1 MSAIRPG
8 LQAFSSAF
16 NRIAMKKLLYIL
28 AGLGLAACTS
38 DIEELPEVGP
48 QPGREV
54 TLTGISGTASRTQF
68 VPGDGTEIQFQWS
81 TGDRIWAGGVQSAE
95 AGTDGNVADFGFT
108 NLPGAAP
115 YRIYYNMTGTDAEAV
130 VPTEQRQAEPG
141 KLQLGPNGDFGYA
154 TTDSEG
160 RFTLSHAT
168 AYVWFN
174 PWSQDVKEK
183 LVSVTLAATDASTVL
198 TGTRTFDGTGFSDAT
213 DANNAVTLSFG
224 KEGVELPAT
233 SSTASVF
240 AAAVVYPA
248 DCSAEEIHVTYTFA
262 DGSVYTETKTGRNFE
277 AGRIYR
283 LTTEIAKRDG
293 GSLEIQGLEDSDEP
307 VCMKYGASEAY
318 ALTAEGWIPTVEMTS
333 APAGWT
339 ADFDI
344 ARRSLLIAPP
354 AEYTDGMDL
363 ENTVTIR
370 SDGKP
375 ILSQE
380 YYVLDFTHP
389 EGTFVLIEGN
399 MTSENGTIVYFD
411 QHMRYHEKVYE
422 EINDNEIGNVLQDM
436 YMANGKIYFITQN
449 GKTSSMG
456 TTFNGDGR
464 FVVCDAHTMKRLV
477 ARDMQFY
484 ANVDTS
490 TGATQSSKSTLCW
503 PQHIVVVSP
512 EKAYIQYSTAD
523 NESHSGIRIVD
534 LQTNIIRTSDI
545 PGTFGAFTKTGAT
558 KAPCEQMYFPKLQ
571 RIDGT
576 LTLSRFDR
584 LSGLGTTF
592 GVLTQAGALR
602 YEHLALANTFEFP
615 LIETTGNITV
625 TDCPILR
632 SVLLPALTD
641 AGSLEITGCPA
652 IETLSFPKAERFD
665 GDVSLATLPA
675 IKDFG
680 EFLPALKAIS
690 GDLSIDDLSS
700 LEGVLDLSGCTF
712 SPNSTLDLRLVAA
725 TRLTELRGGDFG
737 GSLRIDASSL
747 TPQPEAMPFE
757 ITGFKSLDTLRIA
770 GFTHISAL
778 SLPTES
784 CDDLT
789 IENCGSQAPFTL
801 SLPNLVEVRG
811 TLLCRNCGKAG
822 EANSASFPRLR
833 NIGRQLSFYV
843 GASSFTALEFPLLET
858 IGNGEPV
865 SDDPADDYALYT
877 MPSGCAGEF
886 ILPSLQRVNGSMLVS
901 TWNTSTDR
909 AVAFRFPSLQSVAG
923 EISVGHTAYKN
934 RSVATLDFSA
944 LTAAGAIRIGNL
956 SSVTDF
962 STFTQVLPRLSEQ
975 TWSVTDCGYNPTYQQ
990 MLDGETGAE
999 SK

>member
-1 MSAIRPG
+1 MKRLWICGCFALLCGACDDKTADEPVWNG
-8 LQAFSSAF
+8 DNYVTAFSLTVGEAIYEAVVHDGRITVDVPYDASLDGAEVHYELCEHASIHPDPATIRDWSQEWQFLVSSYDNQNDRTYLYTVERTDIATDGSLTLRTQAEVDAF
-16 NRIAMKKLLYIL
+16 ARSGINTVEGNLTIGGEDEENPVTNLDGLKNLVSVRCDLTITAAYTGETL
-28 AGLGLAACTS
+28 AGLENLTACESLRIGSAAHPNETLRQLS
-38 DIEELPEVGP
+38 LPALKEIKGDLCVY
-48 QPGREV
+48 
-54 TLTGISGTASRTQF
+54 GTA
-68 VPGDGTEIQFQWS
+68 
-81 TGDRIWAGGVQSAE
+81 
-95 AGTDGNVADFGFT
+95 
-108 NLPGAAP
+108 
-115 YRIYYNMTGTDAEAV
+115 
-130 VPTEQRQAEPG
+130 
-141 KLQLGPNGDFGYA
+141 LQ
-154 TTDSEG
+154 
-160 RFTLSHAT
+160 
-168 AYVWFN
+168 
-174 PWSQDVKEK
+174 
-183 LVSVTLAATDASTVL
+183 
-198 TGTRTFDGTGFSDAT
+198 
-213 DANNAVTLSFG
+213 
-224 KEGVELPAT
+224 
-233 SSTASVF
+233 
-240 AAAVVYPA
+240 
-248 DCSAEEIHVTYTFA
+248 
-262 DGSVYTETKTGRNFE
+262 
-277 AGRIYR
+277 
-283 LTTEIAKRDG
+283 
-293 GSLEIQGLEDSDEP
+293 
-307 VCMKYGASEAY
+307 
-318 ALTAEGWIPTVEMTS
+318 
-333 APAGWT
+333 T
-339 ADFDI
+339 ADFK
-344 ARRSLLIAPP
+344 SLQSVA
-354 AEYTDGMDL
+354 G
-363 ENTVTIR
+363 
-370 SDGKP
+370 
-375 ILSQE
+375 
-380 YYVLDFTHP
+380 H
-389 EGTFVLIEGN
+389 FVLQSDALLQLTADELTTVAGN
-399 MTSENGTIVYFD
+399 MTLI
-411 QHMRYHEKVYE
+411 
-422 EINDNEIGNVLQDM
+422 
-436 YMANGKIYFITQN
+436 
-449 GKTSSMG
+449 G
-456 TTFNGDGR
+456 TT
-464 FVVCDAHTMKRLV
+464 
-477 ARDMQFY
+477 
-484 ANVDTS
+484 
-490 TGATQSSKSTLCW
+490 
-503 PQHIVVVSP
+503 
-512 EKAYIQYSTAD
+512 AD
-523 NESHSGIRIVD
+523 E
-534 LQTNIIRTSDI
+534 
-545 PGTFGAFTKTGAT
+545 A

-747 TPQPEAMPFE
+747 TPQPEAMPFG
-757 ITGFKSLDTLRIA
+757 ITGFKNLDTLRIA
-770 GFTHISAL
+770 GFTHVSEL

-822 EANSASFPRLR
+822 EANSASFPRLK
-833 NIGRQLSFYV
+833 NVGRQLSFYV
-843 GASSFTALEFPLLET
+843 GASSFTVLEFPLLET
-858 IGNGEPV
+858 VGNGEPV

-975 TWSVTDCGYNPTYQQ
+975 TWSVTDCSYNPTYQQ

>member
-1 MSAIRPG
+1 
-8 LQAFSSAF
+8 
-16 NRIAMKKLLYIL
+16 MKRLCGILLAL
-28 AGLGLAACTS
+28 AGLFLYAPCAAQNTRVRGTVTDAQTGEPIPYAVVLFPGTTTGITTDDEGFYSLESRDTSSYIRAEMVSYEPQIRPVHVGGYNQIDFRLTPSHLEIESVVITPGDNPAHPILEGIIRNKKYNDSKEYDRYICRTYTKMELGLANIREFRSKKLQQNFGFIFEHLDTS
-38 DIEELPEVGP
+38 SVTGQPYLPVMISETAADYYHSRTPSVA
-48 QPGREV
+48 REV
-54 TLTGISGTASRTQF
+54 IRASQISGIEDNSVLAQFTGHLHADVNLYENFIDLFGVKFASPLSNSGRSF
-68 VPGDGTEIQFQWS
+68 YKYFLVDS
-81 TGDRIWAGGVQSAE
+81 T
-95 AGTDGNVADFGFT
+95 NV
-108 NLPGAAP
+108 
-115 YRIYYNMTGTDAEAV
+115 
-130 VPTEQRQAEPG
+130 
-141 KLQLGPNGDFGYA
+141 
-154 TTDSEG
+154 EG
-160 RFTLSHAT
+160 RKTYKIRFHPKSVAT
-168 AYVWFN
+168 PVLDGEVNIDSASYALR
-174 PWSQDVKEK
+174 SARVKMAK
-183 LVSVTLAATDASTVL
+183 GVNVNWIRHLAI
-198 TGTRTFDGTGFSDAT
+198 
-213 DANNAVTLSFG
+213 
-224 KEGVELPAT
+224 E
-233 SSTASVF
+233 
-240 AAAVVYPA
+240 A
-248 DCSAEEIHVTYTFA
+248 D
-262 DGSVYTETKTGRNFE
+262 N
-277 AGRIYR
+277 R
-283 LTTEIAKRDG
+283 LTA
-293 GSLEIQGLEDSDEP
+293 DE
-307 VCMKYGASEAY
+307 
-318 ALTAEGWIPTVEMTS
+318 LTTV
-333 APAGWT
+333 A
-339 ADFDI
+339 
-344 ARRSLLIAPP
+344 
-354 AEYTDGMDL
+354 
-363 ENTVTIR
+363 
-370 SDGKP
+370 
-375 ILSQE
+375 
-380 YYVLDFTHP
+380 
-389 EGTFVLIEGN
+389 GN
-399 MTSENGTIVYFD
+399 MTLI
-411 QHMRYHEKVYE
+411 
-422 EINDNEIGNVLQDM
+422 
-436 YMANGKIYFITQN
+436 
-449 GKTSSMG
+449 G
-456 TTFNGDGR
+456 TT
-464 FVVCDAHTMKRLV
+464 
-477 ARDMQFY
+477 
-484 ANVDTS
+484 
-490 TGATQSSKSTLCW
+490 
-503 PQHIVVVSP
+503 
-512 EKAYIQYSTAD
+512 AD
-523 NESHSGIRIVD
+523 E
-534 LQTNIIRTSDI
+534 
-545 PGTFGAFTKTGAT
+545 A

>member
-1 MSAIRPG
+1 M
-8 LQAFSSAF
+8 
-16 NRIAMKKLLYIL
+16 
-28 AGLGLAACTS
+28 
-38 DIEELPEVGP
+38 
-48 QPGREV
+48 
-54 TLTGISGTASRTQF
+54 TLIGT
-68 VPGDGTEIQFQWS
+68 
-81 TGDRIWAGGVQSAE
+81 
-95 AGTDGNVADFGFT
+95 
-108 NLPGAAP
+108 
-115 YRIYYNMTGTDAEAV
+115 
-130 VPTEQRQAEPG
+130 
-141 KLQLGPNGDFGYA
+141 
-154 TTDSEG
+154 
-160 RFTLSHAT
+160 
-168 AYVWFN
+168 
-174 PWSQDVKEK
+174 
-183 LVSVTLAATDASTVL
+183 
-198 TGTRTFDGTGFSDAT
+198 
-213 DANNAVTLSFG
+213 
-224 KEGVELPAT
+224 
-233 SSTASVF
+233 
-240 AAAVVYPA
+240 
-248 DCSAEEIHVTYTFA
+248 
-262 DGSVYTETKTGRNFE
+262 
-277 AGRIYR
+277 
-283 LTTEIAKRDG
+283 
-293 GSLEIQGLEDSDEP
+293 
-307 VCMKYGASEAY
+307 
-318 ALTAEGWIPTVEMTS
+318 
-333 APAGWT
+333 T
-339 ADFDI
+339 ADE
-344 ARRSLLIAPP
+344 A
-354 AEYTDGMDL
+354 
-363 ENTVTIR
+363 
-370 SDGKP
+370 
-375 ILSQE
+375 
-380 YYVLDFTHP
+380 
-389 EGTFVLIEGN
+389 
-399 MTSENGTIVYFD
+399 
-411 QHMRYHEKVYE
+411 
-422 EINDNEIGNVLQDM
+422 
-436 YMANGKIYFITQN
+436 
-449 GKTSSMG
+449 
-456 TTFNGDGR
+456 
-464 FVVCDAHTMKRLV
+464 
-477 ARDMQFY
+477 
-484 ANVDTS
+484 
-490 TGATQSSKSTLCW
+490 
-503 PQHIVVVSP
+503 
-512 EKAYIQYSTAD
+512 
-523 NESHSGIRIVD
+523 
-534 LQTNIIRTSDI
+534 
-545 PGTFGAFTKTGAT
+545 

>member
-1 MSAIRPG
+1 MKITGIICCLALLCTACSEEKPELPWGSDNYIVSFSLTTGADTYPAVIRDGRITVSIPYNVSLEGAQVSYELCEHASIYPDPATVTDWNQEWQFLVSSYDNQNDRTYLYTVERTDIATDGSLTLRTQAEVDAFARSGINTVEGNLTIGGEDEENPVTNLDG
-8 LQAFSSAF
+8 LKNLVSVRCDLTITAA
-16 NRIAMKKLLYIL
+16 YTGETL
-28 AGLGLAACTS
+28 AGLENLTACESLRIGSAAHPNETLRQLS
-38 DIEELPEVGP
+38 LPALKEIKGDLCVY
-48 QPGREV
+48 
-54 TLTGISGTASRTQF
+54 GTA
-68 VPGDGTEIQFQWS
+68 
-81 TGDRIWAGGVQSAE
+81 
-95 AGTDGNVADFGFT
+95 
-108 NLPGAAP
+108 
-115 YRIYYNMTGTDAEAV
+115 
-130 VPTEQRQAEPG
+130 
-141 KLQLGPNGDFGYA
+141 LQ
-154 TTDSEG
+154 
-160 RFTLSHAT
+160 
-168 AYVWFN
+168 
-174 PWSQDVKEK
+174 
-183 LVSVTLAATDASTVL
+183 
-198 TGTRTFDGTGFSDAT
+198 
-213 DANNAVTLSFG
+213 
-224 KEGVELPAT
+224 
-233 SSTASVF
+233 
-240 AAAVVYPA
+240 
-248 DCSAEEIHVTYTFA
+248 
-262 DGSVYTETKTGRNFE
+262 
-277 AGRIYR
+277 
-283 LTTEIAKRDG
+283 
-293 GSLEIQGLEDSDEP
+293 
-307 VCMKYGASEAY
+307 
-318 ALTAEGWIPTVEMTS
+318 
-333 APAGWT
+333 T
-339 ADFDI
+339 ADFK
-344 ARRSLLIAPP
+344 SLQSVA
-354 AEYTDGMDL
+354 G
-363 ENTVTIR
+363 
-370 SDGKP
+370 
-375 ILSQE
+375 
-380 YYVLDFTHP
+380 H
-389 EGTFVLIEGN
+389 FVLQSDALLQLTADELTTVAGN
-399 MTSENGTIVYFD
+399 MTLI
-411 QHMRYHEKVYE
+411 
-422 EINDNEIGNVLQDM
+422 
-436 YMANGKIYFITQN
+436 
-449 GKTSSMG
+449 G
-456 TTFNGDGR
+456 TT
-464 FVVCDAHTMKRLV
+464 
-477 ARDMQFY
+477 
-484 ANVDTS
+484 
-490 TGATQSSKSTLCW
+490 
-503 PQHIVVVSP
+503 
-512 EKAYIQYSTAD
+512 AD
-523 NESHSGIRIVD
+523 E
-534 LQTNIIRTSDI
+534 
-545 PGTFGAFTKTGAT
+545 A

-690 GDLSIDDLSS
+690 GDLSINDLSS
-700 LEGVLDLSGCTF
+700 LEGVLDLSVYTF

-725 TRLTELRGGDFG
+725 TRLTELRGGDFS

>member
-1 MSAIRPG
+1 MKITGIICCLALLCTACSEEKTELPWGSDNYIVSFSLTTGADTYPAVIRDGRITVSIPYNVSLEGAQVSYELCEHASIYPDPATVADWNQEWQFLVSSYDNQNDRTYLYTVERTDIATDGSLTLRTQAEVDAFARSGINTVEGNLTIGGEDEENPVTNLDG
-8 LQAFSSAF
+8 LKNLVSVRCDLTITAA
-16 NRIAMKKLLYIL
+16 YTGETL
-28 AGLGLAACTS
+28 AGLENLTACESLRIGSAAHPNETLRQLS
-38 DIEELPEVGP
+38 LPALKEIKGDLCVY
-48 QPGREV
+48 
-54 TLTGISGTASRTQF
+54 GTA
-68 VPGDGTEIQFQWS
+68 
-81 TGDRIWAGGVQSAE
+81 
-95 AGTDGNVADFGFT
+95 
-108 NLPGAAP
+108 
-115 YRIYYNMTGTDAEAV
+115 
-130 VPTEQRQAEPG
+130 
-141 KLQLGPNGDFGYA
+141 LQ
-154 TTDSEG
+154 
-160 RFTLSHAT
+160 
-168 AYVWFN
+168 
-174 PWSQDVKEK
+174 
-183 LVSVTLAATDASTVL
+183 
-198 TGTRTFDGTGFSDAT
+198 
-213 DANNAVTLSFG
+213 
-224 KEGVELPAT
+224 
-233 SSTASVF
+233 
-240 AAAVVYPA
+240 
-248 DCSAEEIHVTYTFA
+248 
-262 DGSVYTETKTGRNFE
+262 
-277 AGRIYR
+277 
-283 LTTEIAKRDG
+283 
-293 GSLEIQGLEDSDEP
+293 
-307 VCMKYGASEAY
+307 
-318 ALTAEGWIPTVEMTS
+318 
-333 APAGWT
+333 T
-339 ADFDI
+339 ADFK
-344 ARRSLLIAPP
+344 SLQSVA
-354 AEYTDGMDL
+354 G
-363 ENTVTIR
+363 
-370 SDGKP
+370 
-375 ILSQE
+375 
-380 YYVLDFTHP
+380 H
-389 EGTFVLIEGN
+389 FVLQSDALLQLTADELTTVAGN
-399 MTSENGTIVYFD
+399 MTLI
-411 QHMRYHEKVYE
+411 
-422 EINDNEIGNVLQDM
+422 
-436 YMANGKIYFITQN
+436 
-449 GKTSSMG
+449 G
-456 TTFNGDGR
+456 TT
-464 FVVCDAHTMKRLV
+464 
-477 ARDMQFY
+477 
-484 ANVDTS
+484 
-490 TGATQSSKSTLCW
+490 
-503 PQHIVVVSP
+503 
-512 EKAYIQYSTAD
+512 AD
-523 NESHSGIRIVD
+523 E
-534 LQTNIIRTSDI
+534 
-545 PGTFGAFTKTGAT
+545 A

-690 GDLSIDDLSS
+690 GDLSINDLSS
-700 LEGVLDLSGCTF
+700 LEGVLDLSVYTF

-725 TRLTELRGGDFG
+725 TRLTELRGGDFS

-975 TWSVTDCGYNPTYQQ
+975 TWSVTDCSYNPTYQQ

>member
-1 MSAIRPG
+1 MKITGIICCLALLCTACSEEKTELPWGSDNYIVSFSLTTGADTYPAVIRDGRITVSIPYNVSLESAQVSYELCEHASIYPDPATVADWNQEWQFLVSSYDNQNDRTYLYTVERTDIATDGSLTLRTQAEVDAFARSGINTVEGNLTIGGEDEENPVTNLDG
-8 LQAFSSAF
+8 LKNLVSVRCDLTITAA
-16 NRIAMKKLLYIL
+16 YTGETL
-28 AGLGLAACTS
+28 AGLENLTACESLRIGSAAHPNETLRQLS
-38 DIEELPEVGP
+38 LPALKEVKGA
-48 QPGREV
+48 
-54 TLTGISGTASRTQF
+54 LCICGTA
-68 VPGDGTEIQFQWS
+68 
-81 TGDRIWAGGVQSAE
+81 
-95 AGTDGNVADFGFT
+95 
-108 NLPGAAP
+108 
-115 YRIYYNMTGTDAEAV
+115 
-130 VPTEQRQAEPG
+130 
-141 KLQLGPNGDFGYA
+141 LQ
-154 TTDSEG
+154 
-160 RFTLSHAT
+160 
-168 AYVWFN
+168 
-174 PWSQDVKEK
+174 
-183 LVSVTLAATDASTVL
+183 
-198 TGTRTFDGTGFSDAT
+198 
-213 DANNAVTLSFG
+213 
-224 KEGVELPAT
+224 
-233 SSTASVF
+233 
-240 AAAVVYPA
+240 
-248 DCSAEEIHVTYTFA
+248 
-262 DGSVYTETKTGRNFE
+262 
-277 AGRIYR
+277 
-283 LTTEIAKRDG
+283 
-293 GSLEIQGLEDSDEP
+293 
-307 VCMKYGASEAY
+307 
-318 ALTAEGWIPTVEMTS
+318 
-333 APAGWT
+333 T
-339 ADFDI
+339 ADFK
-344 ARRSLLIAPP
+344 SLQNVA
-354 AEYTDGMDL
+354 G
-363 ENTVTIR
+363 
-370 SDGKP
+370 
-375 ILSQE
+375 
-380 YYVLDFTHP
+380 H
-389 EGTFVLIEGN
+389 FVLQSDALLQLTADELISVAGN
-399 MTSENGTIVYFD
+399 MTLV
-411 QHMRYHEKVYE
+411 
-422 EINDNEIGNVLQDM
+422 
-436 YMANGKIYFITQN
+436 
-449 GKTSSMG
+449 G
-456 TTFNGDGR
+456 TT
-464 FVVCDAHTMKRLV
+464 
-477 ARDMQFY
+477 
-484 ANVDTS
+484 
-490 TGATQSSKSTLCW
+490 
-503 PQHIVVVSP
+503 
-512 EKAYIQYSTAD
+512 AD
-523 NESHSGIRIVD
+523 E
-534 LQTNIIRTSDI
+534 
-545 PGTFGAFTKTGAT
+545 A

-615 LIETTGNITV
+615 LIGTTGDITV

-690 GDLSIDDLSS
+690 GDLLIEDLSS

-757 ITGFKSLDTLRIA
+757 ITGFKNLDTLRIA
-770 GFTHISAL
+770 GFTHISEL

-822 EANSASFPRLR
+822 EANSASFPRLI
-833 NIGRQLSFYV
+833 NVGRQLSFYV
-843 GASSFTALEFPLLET
+843 GASSFTVLEFPLLET
-858 IGNGEPV
+858 VGNGEPV

-934 RSVATLDFSA
+934 KSVATLDFSA
-944 LTAAGAIRIGNL
+944 LTAAGAVRIGNL

-962 STFTQVLPRLSEQ
+962 STFTQALPRLSEQ

>member
-1 MSAIRPG
+1 MKITGIICCLALLCTACSEEKTELPWGSDNYIVSFSLTTGADTYPAVIRDGRITVSIPYNVSLEGAQVSYELCEHASIYPDPATVADWNQEWQFLVSSYDNQNDRTYLYTVERTDIATDGSLTLRTQAEVDAFARSGINTVEGNLTIGGEDEENPVTNLDG
-8 LQAFSSAF
+8 LKNLVSVRCDLTITAA
-16 NRIAMKKLLYIL
+16 YTGETL
-28 AGLGLAACTS
+28 AGLKNLTTCESLRIGSTAHPNETLRQLS
-38 DIEELPEVGP
+38 LPALKEIKGDLCVY
-48 QPGREV
+48 
-54 TLTGISGTASRTQF
+54 GTA
-68 VPGDGTEIQFQWS
+68 
-81 TGDRIWAGGVQSAE
+81 
-95 AGTDGNVADFGFT
+95 
-108 NLPGAAP
+108 
-115 YRIYYNMTGTDAEAV
+115 
-130 VPTEQRQAEPG
+130 
-141 KLQLGPNGDFGYA
+141 LQ
-154 TTDSEG
+154 
-160 RFTLSHAT
+160 
-168 AYVWFN
+168 
-174 PWSQDVKEK
+174 
-183 LVSVTLAATDASTVL
+183 
-198 TGTRTFDGTGFSDAT
+198 
-213 DANNAVTLSFG
+213 
-224 KEGVELPAT
+224 
-233 SSTASVF
+233 
-240 AAAVVYPA
+240 
-248 DCSAEEIHVTYTFA
+248 
-262 DGSVYTETKTGRNFE
+262 
-277 AGRIYR
+277 
-283 LTTEIAKRDG
+283 
-293 GSLEIQGLEDSDEP
+293 
-307 VCMKYGASEAY
+307 
-318 ALTAEGWIPTVEMTS
+318 
-333 APAGWT
+333 T
-339 ADFDI
+339 ADFK
-344 ARRSLLIAPP
+344 SLQSVA
-354 AEYTDGMDL
+354 G
-363 ENTVTIR
+363 
-370 SDGKP
+370 
-375 ILSQE
+375 
-380 YYVLDFTHP
+380 H
-389 EGTFVLIEGN
+389 FVLQSDALLQLTADELTTVAGN
-399 MTSENGTIVYFD
+399 MTLI
-411 QHMRYHEKVYE
+411 
-422 EINDNEIGNVLQDM
+422 
-436 YMANGKIYFITQN
+436 
-449 GKTSSMG
+449 G
-456 TTFNGDGR
+456 TT
-464 FVVCDAHTMKRLV
+464 
-477 ARDMQFY
+477 
-484 ANVDTS
+484 
-490 TGATQSSKSTLCW
+490 
-503 PQHIVVVSP
+503 
-512 EKAYIQYSTAD
+512 AD
-523 NESHSGIRIVD
+523 E
-534 LQTNIIRTSDI
+534 
-545 PGTFGAFTKTGAT
+545 A

-690 GDLSIDDLSS
+690 GDLSINDLSS
-700 LEGVLDLSGCTF
+700 LEGVLDLSVYTF

-725 TRLTELRGGDFG
+725 TRLTELRGGDFS

>member
-1 MSAIRPG
+1 MKITGIICCLALLCTACSEEKTELPWGSDNYIVSFSLTTGADTYPAVIRDGRITVSIPYNVSLEDAQVSYELCEHASIYPDPATVADWDQEWQFLVSSYDNQNDRTYLYTVERTDIATDGSLTLRTQAEVDAFARSGINTVEGNLTIGGEDEENPVTNLDG
-8 LQAFSSAF
+8 LKNLVSVRCDLTITAA
-16 NRIAMKKLLYIL
+16 YTGETL
-28 AGLGLAACTS
+28 AGLENLTACESLRIGSAAHPNETLRQLS
-38 DIEELPEVGP
+38 LPALKEVKGA
-48 QPGREV
+48 
-54 TLTGISGTASRTQF
+54 LCICGTA
-68 VPGDGTEIQFQWS
+68 
-81 TGDRIWAGGVQSAE
+81 
-95 AGTDGNVADFGFT
+95 
-108 NLPGAAP
+108 
-115 YRIYYNMTGTDAEAV
+115 
-130 VPTEQRQAEPG
+130 
-141 KLQLGPNGDFGYA
+141 LQ
-154 TTDSEG
+154 
-160 RFTLSHAT
+160 
-168 AYVWFN
+168 
-174 PWSQDVKEK
+174 
-183 LVSVTLAATDASTVL
+183 
-198 TGTRTFDGTGFSDAT
+198 
-213 DANNAVTLSFG
+213 
-224 KEGVELPAT
+224 
-233 SSTASVF
+233 
-240 AAAVVYPA
+240 
-248 DCSAEEIHVTYTFA
+248 
-262 DGSVYTETKTGRNFE
+262 
-277 AGRIYR
+277 
-283 LTTEIAKRDG
+283 
-293 GSLEIQGLEDSDEP
+293 
-307 VCMKYGASEAY
+307 
-318 ALTAEGWIPTVEMTS
+318 
-333 APAGWT
+333 T
-339 ADFDI
+339 ADFK
-344 ARRSLLIAPP
+344 SLQSVA
-354 AEYTDGMDL
+354 G
-363 ENTVTIR
+363 
-370 SDGKP
+370 
-375 ILSQE
+375 
-380 YYVLDFTHP
+380 H
-389 EGTFVLIEGN
+389 FVLQSDALLQLTADELTTVAGN
-399 MTSENGTIVYFD
+399 MTLIGTI
-411 QHMRYHEKVYE
+411 
-422 EINDNEIGNVLQDM
+422 
-436 YMANGKIYFITQN
+436 
-449 GKTSSMG
+449 
-456 TTFNGDGR
+456 
-464 FVVCDAHTMKRLV
+464 
-477 ARDMQFY
+477 
-484 ANVDTS
+484 
-490 TGATQSSKSTLCW
+490 
-503 PQHIVVVSP
+503 
-512 EKAYIQYSTAD
+512 AD
-523 NESHSGIRIVD
+523 E
-534 LQTNIIRTSDI
+534 
-545 PGTFGAFTKTGAT
+545 A

-690 GDLSIDDLSS
+690 GDLSIDDLPS

-747 TPQPEAMPFE
+747 TPQPEAMPFG
-757 ITGFKSLDTLRIA
+757 ITGFKNLDTLRIA
-770 GFTHISAL
+770 GFTHVSEL

-811 TLLCRNCGKAG
+811 TLLCRNCGKTG
-822 EANSASFPRLR
+822 EANSASFPRLK
-833 NIGRQLSFYV
+833 NVGRQLSFYV
-843 GASSFTALEFPLLET
+843 GASSFTVLEFPLLET
-858 IGNGEPV
+858 VGNGEPV

-975 TWSVTDCGYNPTYQQ
+975 TWSVTDCSYNPTYQQ

>member
-1 MSAIRPG
+1 MKITGIICCLALLCTACSEEKTELPWGSDNYIVSFSLTTGADTYPAVIRDGRITVSIPYNVSLEDAQVSYELCEHASIYPDPATVADWDQEWQFLVSSYDNQNDRTYLYTVERTDIATDGSLTLRTQAEVDAFARSGINTVEGNLTIGGEDEENPVTNLDG
-8 LQAFSSAF
+8 LKNLVSVRCDLTITAA
-16 NRIAMKKLLYIL
+16 YTGETL
-28 AGLGLAACTS
+28 AGLENLTACESLRIGSTAHPNETLRQLS
-38 DIEELPEVGP
+38 LPALKEIKGDLCVY
-48 QPGREV
+48 
-54 TLTGISGTASRTQF
+54 GTA
-68 VPGDGTEIQFQWS
+68 
-81 TGDRIWAGGVQSAE
+81 
-95 AGTDGNVADFGFT
+95 
-108 NLPGAAP
+108 
-115 YRIYYNMTGTDAEAV
+115 
-130 VPTEQRQAEPG
+130 
-141 KLQLGPNGDFGYA
+141 LQ
-154 TTDSEG
+154 
-160 RFTLSHAT
+160 
-168 AYVWFN
+168 
-174 PWSQDVKEK
+174 
-183 LVSVTLAATDASTVL
+183 
-198 TGTRTFDGTGFSDAT
+198 
-213 DANNAVTLSFG
+213 
-224 KEGVELPAT
+224 
-233 SSTASVF
+233 
-240 AAAVVYPA
+240 
-248 DCSAEEIHVTYTFA
+248 
-262 DGSVYTETKTGRNFE
+262 
-277 AGRIYR
+277 
-283 LTTEIAKRDG
+283 
-293 GSLEIQGLEDSDEP
+293 
-307 VCMKYGASEAY
+307 
-318 ALTAEGWIPTVEMTS
+318 
-333 APAGWT
+333 T
-339 ADFDI
+339 ADFK
-344 ARRSLLIAPP
+344 SLQSVA
-354 AEYTDGMDL
+354 G
-363 ENTVTIR
+363 
-370 SDGKP
+370 
-375 ILSQE
+375 
-380 YYVLDFTHP
+380 H
-389 EGTFVLIEGN
+389 FVLQSDALLQLTADELTTVAGN
-399 MTSENGTIVYFD
+399 MTLI
-411 QHMRYHEKVYE
+411 
-422 EINDNEIGNVLQDM
+422 
-436 YMANGKIYFITQN
+436 
-449 GKTSSMG
+449 G
-456 TTFNGDGR
+456 TT
-464 FVVCDAHTMKRLV
+464 
-477 ARDMQFY
+477 
-484 ANVDTS
+484 
-490 TGATQSSKSTLCW
+490 
-503 PQHIVVVSP
+503 
-512 EKAYIQYSTAD
+512 AD
-523 NESHSGIRIVD
+523 E
-534 LQTNIIRTSDI
+534 
-545 PGTFGAFTKTGAT
+545 A

-690 GDLSIDDLSS
+690 GDLSINDLSS
-700 LEGVLDLSGCTF
+700 LEGVLDLSVYTF

-725 TRLTELRGGDFG
+725 TRLTELRGGDFS

-877 MPSGCAGEF
+877 MPSGCAGKF

>member
-1 MSAIRPG
+1 MKITGIICCLALLCTACSEEKTELPWGSDNYIVSFSLTTGADTYPAVIRDGRITVSIPYNVSLEGAQVSYELCEHASIYPDPATVADWNQEWQFLVSSYDNQNDRTYLYTVERTDIATDGSLTLRTQAEVDAFARSGINTVEGNLTIGGEDEENPVTNLDG
-8 LQAFSSAF
+8 LKNLVSVRCDLTITAA
-16 NRIAMKKLLYIL
+16 YTGETL
-28 AGLGLAACTS
+28 AGLENLTTCESLRIGSTAHPNETLRQLS
-38 DIEELPEVGP
+38 LPALKEIKGDLCVY
-48 QPGREV
+48 
-54 TLTGISGTASRTQF
+54 GTA
-68 VPGDGTEIQFQWS
+68 
-81 TGDRIWAGGVQSAE
+81 
-95 AGTDGNVADFGFT
+95 
-108 NLPGAAP
+108 
-115 YRIYYNMTGTDAEAV
+115 
-130 VPTEQRQAEPG
+130 
-141 KLQLGPNGDFGYA
+141 LQ
-154 TTDSEG
+154 
-160 RFTLSHAT
+160 
-168 AYVWFN
+168 
-174 PWSQDVKEK
+174 
-183 LVSVTLAATDASTVL
+183 
-198 TGTRTFDGTGFSDAT
+198 
-213 DANNAVTLSFG
+213 
-224 KEGVELPAT
+224 
-233 SSTASVF
+233 
-240 AAAVVYPA
+240 
-248 DCSAEEIHVTYTFA
+248 
-262 DGSVYTETKTGRNFE
+262 
-277 AGRIYR
+277 
-283 LTTEIAKRDG
+283 
-293 GSLEIQGLEDSDEP
+293 
-307 VCMKYGASEAY
+307 
-318 ALTAEGWIPTVEMTS
+318 
-333 APAGWT
+333 T
-339 ADFDI
+339 ADFK
-344 ARRSLLIAPP
+344 SLQSVAF
-354 AEYTDGMDL
+354 DL
-363 ENTVTIR
+363 LQGRER
-370 SDGKP
+370 K
-375 ILSQE
+375 L
-380 YYVLDFTHP
+380 P
-389 EGTFVLIEGN
+389 E
-399 MTSENGTIVYFD
+399 
-411 QHMRYHEKVYE
+411 
-422 EINDNEIGNVLQDM
+422 
-436 YMANGKIYFITQN
+436 
-449 GKTSSMG
+449 
-456 TTFNGDGR
+456 R
-464 FVVCDAHTMKRLV
+464 FVGMGRAAD
-477 ARDMQFY
+477 
-484 ANVDTS
+484 
-490 TGATQSSKSTLCW
+490 
-503 PQHIVVVSP
+503 PQRFAG
-512 EKAYIQYSTAD
+512 EA
-523 NESHSGIRIVD
+523 
-534 LQTNIIRTSDI
+534 
-545 PGTFGAFTKTGAT
+545 

-690 GDLSIDDLSS
+690 GDLSIDDLPS

-747 TPQPEAMPFE
+747 TPQPEAMPFG
-757 ITGFKSLDTLRIA
+757 ITGFKNLDTLRIA
-770 GFTHISAL
+770 GFTHISEL

-811 TLLCRNCGKAG
+811 TLLCRNCGKTG
-822 EANSASFPRLR
+822 EANSASFPRLK
-833 NIGRQLSFYV
+833 NVGRQLSFYV

-858 IGNGEPV
+858 VGNGEPV

-877 MPSGCAGEF
+877 MPSGCAGKF
-886 ILPSLQRVNGSMLVS
+886 ILPSLQRVNGNMLVS

>member
-1 MSAIRPG
+1 MKITGIICCLALLCTACSEEKTELPWGSDNYIVSFSLTTGADTYPAVIRDGRITVSIPYNVSLEGAQVSYELCEHASIYPDPATVADWNQEWQFLVSSYDNQNDRTYLYTVERTDIATDGSLTLRTQAEVDAFARSGINTVEGNLTIGGEDEENPVTNLDG
-8 LQAFSSAF
+8 LKNLVSVRCDLTITAA
-16 NRIAMKKLLYIL
+16 YTGETL
-28 AGLGLAACTS
+28 AGLENLTACESLRIGSAAHPNETLRQLS
-38 DIEELPEVGP
+38 LPALKEVKGA
-48 QPGREV
+48 
-54 TLTGISGTASRTQF
+54 LCICGTA
-68 VPGDGTEIQFQWS
+68 
-81 TGDRIWAGGVQSAE
+81 
-95 AGTDGNVADFGFT
+95 
-108 NLPGAAP
+108 
-115 YRIYYNMTGTDAEAV
+115 
-130 VPTEQRQAEPG
+130 
-141 KLQLGPNGDFGYA
+141 LQ
-154 TTDSEG
+154 
-160 RFTLSHAT
+160 
-168 AYVWFN
+168 
-174 PWSQDVKEK
+174 
-183 LVSVTLAATDASTVL
+183 
-198 TGTRTFDGTGFSDAT
+198 
-213 DANNAVTLSFG
+213 
-224 KEGVELPAT
+224 
-233 SSTASVF
+233 
-240 AAAVVYPA
+240 
-248 DCSAEEIHVTYTFA
+248 
-262 DGSVYTETKTGRNFE
+262 
-277 AGRIYR
+277 
-283 LTTEIAKRDG
+283 
-293 GSLEIQGLEDSDEP
+293 
-307 VCMKYGASEAY
+307 
-318 ALTAEGWIPTVEMTS
+318 
-333 APAGWT
+333 T
-339 ADFDI
+339 ADFK
-344 ARRSLLIAPP
+344 SLQSVA
-354 AEYTDGMDL
+354 G
-363 ENTVTIR
+363 
-370 SDGKP
+370 
-375 ILSQE
+375 
-380 YYVLDFTHP
+380 H
-389 EGTFVLIEGN
+389 FVLQSDALLQLTADELTTVAGN
-399 MTSENGTIVYFD
+399 MTLI
-411 QHMRYHEKVYE
+411 
-422 EINDNEIGNVLQDM
+422 
-436 YMANGKIYFITQN
+436 
-449 GKTSSMG
+449 G
-456 TTFNGDGR
+456 TT
-464 FVVCDAHTMKRLV
+464 
-477 ARDMQFY
+477 
-484 ANVDTS
+484 
-490 TGATQSSKSTLCW
+490 
-503 PQHIVVVSP
+503 
-512 EKAYIQYSTAD
+512 AD
-523 NESHSGIRIVD
+523 E
-534 LQTNIIRTSDI
+534 
-545 PGTFGAFTKTGAT
+545 A

-858 IGNGEPV
+858 VGNGEPV

>member
-1 MSAIRPG
+1 MKITGIICCLALLCTACSEEKTELPWGSDNYIVSFSLTTGADTYPAVIRDGRITVSIPYNVSLEGAQVSYELCEHASIYPDPATVTDWNQEWQFLVSSYDNQNDRTYLYTVERTDIATDGSLTLRTQAEVDAFARSGINTVEGNLTIGGEDEENPVTNLDG
-8 LQAFSSAF
+8 LKNLVSVRCDLTITAA
-16 NRIAMKKLLYIL
+16 YTGETL
-28 AGLGLAACTS
+28 AGLENLTACESLRIGSAAHPNETLRQLS
-38 DIEELPEVGP
+38 LPALKEIKGDLCVY
-48 QPGREV
+48 
-54 TLTGISGTASRTQF
+54 GTA
-68 VPGDGTEIQFQWS
+68 
-81 TGDRIWAGGVQSAE
+81 
-95 AGTDGNVADFGFT
+95 
-108 NLPGAAP
+108 
-115 YRIYYNMTGTDAEAV
+115 
-130 VPTEQRQAEPG
+130 
-141 KLQLGPNGDFGYA
+141 LQ
-154 TTDSEG
+154 
-160 RFTLSHAT
+160 
-168 AYVWFN
+168 
-174 PWSQDVKEK
+174 
-183 LVSVTLAATDASTVL
+183 
-198 TGTRTFDGTGFSDAT
+198 
-213 DANNAVTLSFG
+213 
-224 KEGVELPAT
+224 
-233 SSTASVF
+233 
-240 AAAVVYPA
+240 
-248 DCSAEEIHVTYTFA
+248 
-262 DGSVYTETKTGRNFE
+262 
-277 AGRIYR
+277 
-283 LTTEIAKRDG
+283 
-293 GSLEIQGLEDSDEP
+293 
-307 VCMKYGASEAY
+307 
-318 ALTAEGWIPTVEMTS
+318 
-333 APAGWT
+333 T
-339 ADFDI
+339 ADFK
-344 ARRSLLIAPP
+344 SLQSVA
-354 AEYTDGMDL
+354 G
-363 ENTVTIR
+363 
-370 SDGKP
+370 
-375 ILSQE
+375 
-380 YYVLDFTHP
+380 H
-389 EGTFVLIEGN
+389 FVLQSDALLQLTADELTTVAGN
-399 MTSENGTIVYFD
+399 MTLI
-411 QHMRYHEKVYE
+411 
-422 EINDNEIGNVLQDM
+422 
-436 YMANGKIYFITQN
+436 
-449 GKTSSMG
+449 G
-456 TTFNGDGR
+456 TT
-464 FVVCDAHTMKRLV
+464 
-477 ARDMQFY
+477 
-484 ANVDTS
+484 
-490 TGATQSSKSTLCW
+490 
-503 PQHIVVVSP
+503 
-512 EKAYIQYSTAD
+512 AD
-523 NESHSGIRIVD
+523 E
-534 LQTNIIRTSDI
+534 
-545 PGTFGAFTKTGAT
+545 A

-690 GDLSIDDLSS
+690 GDLSINDLSS
-700 LEGVLDLSGCTF
+700 LEGVLDLSVYTF

-725 TRLTELRGGDFG
+725 TRLTELRGGDFS

-909 AVAFRFPSLQSVAG
+909 AVAFRLQSVAG

-975 TWSVTDCGYNPTYQQ
+975 TWSVTDCSYNPTYQQ

>member
-1 MSAIRPG
+1 MKITGIICCLALLCTACSEEKTELPWGSDNYIVSFSLTTGADTYPAVIRDGRITVSIPYNVSLEGAQVSYELCEHASIYPDPATVTDWNQEWQFLVSSYDNQNDRTYLYTVERTDIATDGSLTLRTQAEVDAVARSGINTVEGNLTIGGEDEENPVTNLDG
-8 LQAFSSAF
+8 LKNLVSVRCDLTITAA
-16 NRIAMKKLLYIL
+16 YTGETL
-28 AGLGLAACTS
+28 AGLENLTACESLRIGSAAHPNETLRQLS
-38 DIEELPEVGP
+38 LPALKEIKGDLCVY
-48 QPGREV
+48 
-54 TLTGISGTASRTQF
+54 GTA
-68 VPGDGTEIQFQWS
+68 
-81 TGDRIWAGGVQSAE
+81 
-95 AGTDGNVADFGFT
+95 
-108 NLPGAAP
+108 
-115 YRIYYNMTGTDAEAV
+115 
-130 VPTEQRQAEPG
+130 
-141 KLQLGPNGDFGYA
+141 LQ
-154 TTDSEG
+154 
-160 RFTLSHAT
+160 
-168 AYVWFN
+168 
-174 PWSQDVKEK
+174 
-183 LVSVTLAATDASTVL
+183 
-198 TGTRTFDGTGFSDAT
+198 
-213 DANNAVTLSFG
+213 
-224 KEGVELPAT
+224 
-233 SSTASVF
+233 
-240 AAAVVYPA
+240 
-248 DCSAEEIHVTYTFA
+248 
-262 DGSVYTETKTGRNFE
+262 
-277 AGRIYR
+277 
-283 LTTEIAKRDG
+283 
-293 GSLEIQGLEDSDEP
+293 
-307 VCMKYGASEAY
+307 
-318 ALTAEGWIPTVEMTS
+318 
-333 APAGWT
+333 T
-339 ADFDI
+339 ADFK
-344 ARRSLLIAPP
+344 SLQSVA
-354 AEYTDGMDL
+354 G
-363 ENTVTIR
+363 
-370 SDGKP
+370 
-375 ILSQE
+375 
-380 YYVLDFTHP
+380 H
-389 EGTFVLIEGN
+389 FVLQSDALLQLTADELTTVAGN
-399 MTSENGTIVYFD
+399 MTLI
-411 QHMRYHEKVYE
+411 
-422 EINDNEIGNVLQDM
+422 
-436 YMANGKIYFITQN
+436 
-449 GKTSSMG
+449 G
-456 TTFNGDGR
+456 TT
-464 FVVCDAHTMKRLV
+464 
-477 ARDMQFY
+477 
-484 ANVDTS
+484 
-490 TGATQSSKSTLCW
+490 
-503 PQHIVVVSP
+503 
-512 EKAYIQYSTAD
+512 AD
-523 NESHSGIRIVD
+523 E
-534 LQTNIIRTSDI
+534 
-545 PGTFGAFTKTGAT
+545 A

-690 GDLSIDDLSS
+690 GDLSINDLSS
-700 LEGVLDLSGCTF
+700 LEGVLDLSVYTF

-725 TRLTELRGGDFG
+725 TRLTELRGGDFS

>member
-1 MSAIRPG
+1 MKITGIICCLALLCTACSEEKTELPWGSDNYIVSFSLTTGADTYPAVIRDGRITVSIPYNVSLEGAQVSYELCEHASIYPDPATVADWNQEWQFLVSSYDNQNDRTYLYTVERTDIATDGSLTLRTQAEVDAFARSGINTVEGNLTIGGEDEENPVTNLDG
-8 LQAFSSAF
+8 LKNLVSVRCDLTITAA
-16 NRIAMKKLLYIL
+16 YTGETL
-28 AGLGLAACTS
+28 AGLENLTTCESLRIGSTAHPNETLRQLS
-38 DIEELPEVGP
+38 LPALKEIKGDLCVY
-48 QPGREV
+48 
-54 TLTGISGTASRTQF
+54 GTA
-68 VPGDGTEIQFQWS
+68 
-81 TGDRIWAGGVQSAE
+81 
-95 AGTDGNVADFGFT
+95 
-108 NLPGAAP
+108 
-115 YRIYYNMTGTDAEAV
+115 
-130 VPTEQRQAEPG
+130 
-141 KLQLGPNGDFGYA
+141 LQ
-154 TTDSEG
+154 
-160 RFTLSHAT
+160 
-168 AYVWFN
+168 
-174 PWSQDVKEK
+174 
-183 LVSVTLAATDASTVL
+183 
-198 TGTRTFDGTGFSDAT
+198 
-213 DANNAVTLSFG
+213 
-224 KEGVELPAT
+224 
-233 SSTASVF
+233 
-240 AAAVVYPA
+240 
-248 DCSAEEIHVTYTFA
+248 
-262 DGSVYTETKTGRNFE
+262 
-277 AGRIYR
+277 
-283 LTTEIAKRDG
+283 
-293 GSLEIQGLEDSDEP
+293 
-307 VCMKYGASEAY
+307 
-318 ALTAEGWIPTVEMTS
+318 
-333 APAGWT
+333 T
-339 ADFDI
+339 ADFK
-344 ARRSLLIAPP
+344 SLQSVA
-354 AEYTDGMDL
+354 G
-363 ENTVTIR
+363 
-370 SDGKP
+370 
-375 ILSQE
+375 
-380 YYVLDFTHP
+380 H
-389 EGTFVLIEGN
+389 FVLQSDALLQLTADELTTVAGN
-399 MTSENGTIVYFD
+399 MTLI
-411 QHMRYHEKVYE
+411 
-422 EINDNEIGNVLQDM
+422 
-436 YMANGKIYFITQN
+436 
-449 GKTSSMG
+449 G
-456 TTFNGDGR
+456 TT
-464 FVVCDAHTMKRLV
+464 
-477 ARDMQFY
+477 
-484 ANVDTS
+484 
-490 TGATQSSKSTLCW
+490 
-503 PQHIVVVSP
+503 
-512 EKAYIQYSTAD
+512 AD
-523 NESHSGIRIVD
+523 E
-534 LQTNIIRTSDI
+534 
-545 PGTFGAFTKTGAT
+545 A

-690 GDLSIDDLSS
+690 GDLSINDLSS
-700 LEGVLDLSGCTF
+700 LEGVLDLSVYTF

-725 TRLTELRGGDFG
+725 TRLTELRGGDFS

-770 GFTHISAL
+770 GFTHISEL

-811 TLLCRNCGKAG
+811 TLLCRNCGKTG
-822 EANSASFPRLR
+822 EANSASFPRLK
-833 NIGRQLSFYV
+833 NVGRQLSFYV

-858 IGNGEPV
+858 VGNGEPV

>member
-1 MSAIRPG
+1 MKITGIICCLALLCTACSEEKTELPWGSDNYIVSFSLTTGADTYPAVIRDGRITVSIPYNVSLEDAQVSYELCEHASIYPDPATVADWDQEWQFLVSSYDNQNDRTYLYTVERTDIATDGSLTLRTQAEVDAFARSGINTVEGNLTIGGEDEENPVTNLDG
-8 LQAFSSAF
+8 LKNLVSVRCDLTITAA
-16 NRIAMKKLLYIL
+16 YTGETL
-28 AGLGLAACTS
+28 AGLENLTTCESLRIGSAAHPNETLRQLS
-38 DIEELPEVGP
+38 LPALKEIKGD
-48 QPGREV
+48 
-54 TLTGISGTASRTQF
+54 LCICGTALQTTDFKSLQSVAGHF
-68 VPGDGTEIQFQWS
+68 VL
-81 TGDRIWAGGVQSAE
+81 QS
-95 AGTDGNVADFGFT
+95 
-108 NLPGAAP
+108 
-115 YRIYYNMTGTDAEAV
+115 DAL
-130 VPTEQRQAEPG
+130 
-141 KLQLGPNGDFGYA
+141 LQL
-154 TTDSEG
+154 
-160 RFTLSHAT
+160 T
-168 AYVWFN
+168 A
-174 PWSQDVKEK
+174 DE
-183 LVSVTLAATDASTVL
+183 
-198 TGTRTFDGTGFSDAT
+198 
-213 DANNAVTLSFG
+213 
-224 KEGVELPAT
+224 
-233 SSTASVF
+233 
-240 AAAVVYPA
+240 
-248 DCSAEEIHVTYTFA
+248 
-262 DGSVYTETKTGRNFE
+262 
-277 AGRIYR
+277 
-283 LTTEIAKRDG
+283 LTTVA
-293 GSLEIQGLEDSDEP
+293 
-307 VCMKYGASEAY
+307 
-318 ALTAEGWIPTVEMTS
+318 
-333 APAGWT
+333 
-339 ADFDI
+339 
-344 ARRSLLIAPP
+344 
-354 AEYTDGMDL
+354 
-363 ENTVTIR
+363 
-370 SDGKP
+370 
-375 ILSQE
+375 
-380 YYVLDFTHP
+380 
-389 EGTFVLIEGN
+389 GN
-399 MTSENGTIVYFD
+399 MTLIGTI
-411 QHMRYHEKVYE
+411 
-422 EINDNEIGNVLQDM
+422 
-436 YMANGKIYFITQN
+436 
-449 GKTSSMG
+449 
-456 TTFNGDGR
+456 
-464 FVVCDAHTMKRLV
+464 
-477 ARDMQFY
+477 
-484 ANVDTS
+484 
-490 TGATQSSKSTLCW
+490 
-503 PQHIVVVSP
+503 
-512 EKAYIQYSTAD
+512 AD
-523 NESHSGIRIVD
+523 E
-534 LQTNIIRTSDI
+534 
-545 PGTFGAFTKTGAT
+545 A

-615 LIETTGNITV
+615 LIGTTGDITV

-690 GDLSIDDLSS
+690 GDLSIDDLPS

-747 TPQPEAMPFE
+747 TPQPEAMPFG
-757 ITGFKSLDTLRIA
+757 ITGFKNLDTLRIA
-770 GFTHISAL
+770 GFTHISEL

-811 TLLCRNCGKAG
+811 TLLCRNCGKTG
-822 EANSASFPRLR
+822 EANSASFPRLK
-833 NIGRQLSFYV
+833 NVGRQLSFYV

-858 IGNGEPV
+858 VGNGEPV

-886 ILPSLQRVNGSMLVS
+886 ILPSLQQVNGSMLVS

-934 RSVATLDFSA
+934 KSVATLDFSA
-944 LTAAGAIRIGNL
+944 LTAAGAVRIGNL

-962 STFTQVLPRLSEQ
+962 STFTQALPRLSEQ

>member
-1 MSAIRPG
+1 MKITGIICCLALLCTACSEEKTELPWGSDNYIVSFSLTTGADTYPAVIRDGRITVSIPYNVSLEDAQVSYELCEHASIYPDPATVADWDQEWQFLVSSYDNQNDRTYLYTVERTDIATDGSLTLRTQAEVDAFARSGINTVEGNLTIGGEDEENPVTNLDG
-8 LQAFSSAF
+8 LKNLVSVRCDLTITAA
-16 NRIAMKKLLYIL
+16 YTGETL
-28 AGLGLAACTS
+28 AGLENLTACESLRIGSAAHPNETLRQLS
-38 DIEELPEVGP
+38 LPALKEVKGA
-48 QPGREV
+48 
-54 TLTGISGTASRTQF
+54 LCICGTA
-68 VPGDGTEIQFQWS
+68 
-81 TGDRIWAGGVQSAE
+81 
-95 AGTDGNVADFGFT
+95 
-108 NLPGAAP
+108 
-115 YRIYYNMTGTDAEAV
+115 
-130 VPTEQRQAEPG
+130 
-141 KLQLGPNGDFGYA
+141 LQ
-154 TTDSEG
+154 
-160 RFTLSHAT
+160 
-168 AYVWFN
+168 
-174 PWSQDVKEK
+174 
-183 LVSVTLAATDASTVL
+183 
-198 TGTRTFDGTGFSDAT
+198 
-213 DANNAVTLSFG
+213 
-224 KEGVELPAT
+224 
-233 SSTASVF
+233 
-240 AAAVVYPA
+240 
-248 DCSAEEIHVTYTFA
+248 
-262 DGSVYTETKTGRNFE
+262 
-277 AGRIYR
+277 
-283 LTTEIAKRDG
+283 
-293 GSLEIQGLEDSDEP
+293 
-307 VCMKYGASEAY
+307 
-318 ALTAEGWIPTVEMTS
+318 
-333 APAGWT
+333 T
-339 ADFDI
+339 ADFK
-344 ARRSLLIAPP
+344 SLQSVA
-354 AEYTDGMDL
+354 G
-363 ENTVTIR
+363 
-370 SDGKP
+370 
-375 ILSQE
+375 
-380 YYVLDFTHP
+380 H
-389 EGTFVLIEGN
+389 FVLQSDALLQLTADELTTVAGN
-399 MTSENGTIVYFD
+399 MTLIGTI
-411 QHMRYHEKVYE
+411 
-422 EINDNEIGNVLQDM
+422 
-436 YMANGKIYFITQN
+436 
-449 GKTSSMG
+449 
-456 TTFNGDGR
+456 
-464 FVVCDAHTMKRLV
+464 
-477 ARDMQFY
+477 
-484 ANVDTS
+484 
-490 TGATQSSKSTLCW
+490 
-503 PQHIVVVSP
+503 
-512 EKAYIQYSTAD
+512 AD
-523 NESHSGIRIVD
+523 E
-534 LQTNIIRTSDI
+534 
-545 PGTFGAFTKTGAT
+545 A

-690 GDLSIDDLSS
+690 GDLSIDDLPS

-747 TPQPEAMPFE
+747 TPQPEAMPFG
-757 ITGFKSLDTLRIA
+757 ITGFKNLDTLRIA
-770 GFTHISAL
+770 GFTHISEL

-811 TLLCRNCGKAG
+811 TLLCRNCGKTG
-822 EANSASFPRLR
+822 EANSASFPRLK
-833 NIGRQLSFYV
+833 NVGRQLSFYV
-843 GASSFTALEFPLLET
+843 GASSFTVLEFPLLET
-858 IGNGEPV
+858 VGNGEPV

-975 TWSVTDCGYNPTYQQ
+975 TWSVTDCSYNPTYQQ